1 MLVAE
6 DISLSKMQSAA
17 EALDHRDDVEER
29 CRCCCA
35 CTARKGPKEKGRRP
49 LRIYNVGAPS
59 GGVAL
64 DIVRE
69 GKRNS

>member
-6 DISLSKMQSAA
+6 DISVYTMQSAT
-17 EALDHRDDVEER
+17 EVLDHQDDVEER
-29 CRCCCA
+29 CRHYCA

-59 GGVAL
+59 GGVTL
-64 DIVRE
+64 DIVGE
-69 GKRNS
+69 GNRNP